1 MFLEMIKLMVGV
13 VGNIFATENRIY
25 ALMMMMIGQH
35 RKVFPNPGMSSP
47 LPLTDEI
54 FGAF

>member
-1 MFLEMIKLMVGV
+1 
-13 VGNIFATENRIY
+13 
-25 ALMMMMIGQH
+25 MMIGQH

-54 FGAF
+54 FGAFWLISEETDVSVLAEVFMK